1 VLIKIGK
8 AGENE
13 AGSQSVF
20 KETLHTELS
29 TRARSV
35 LVHFDGH
42 TFIKLL
48 LAHYTHGSSET
59 FLRKESSVQQIHDN
73 TTHLL
78 ATANVML

>member
-1 VLIKIGK
+1 VLITIGT

-13 AGSQSVF
+13 AVSQSVF
-20 KETLHTELS
+20 KETLHTES
-29 TRARSV
+29 TTRARCL

-48 LAHYTHGSSET
+48 LARYTHGSREK
-59 FLRKESSVQQIHDN
+59 FLRKESSMQQIHDN
-73 TTHLL
+73 TTQPL